1 MWVSTNVSTRHP
13 VIPAWSALLVKS
25 LFRNRVFASSAHPS
39 VLLPSAALL
48 IAGAFSAMS
57 AWAQHPASGVVEAL
71 QKKYQITQTT
81 TDSEQVT
88 KDGTTMVVKCAGIYS
103 FPATSMILPTSTV
116 VDGSIKS
123 ASTFTRMTWERMGSH
138 VLQDGDKVYITK
150 IENKGNSGDE
160 LRFNIVTV
168 NDMDAVDGS
177 QKKFRAVVSFKFKNG
192 YLDET
197 PPGQV
202 EQAIEAILAP
212 DTGDDSQAAGGAGG
226 AGQARATAQ
235 PAPPPPPPPQRAA
248 APPPPPPAPAG
259 PPPTISIGES
269 STQVTSGHGN
279 AVADD
284 RLGKEK
290 DLYLQNHEDRLH

>member
-1 MWVSTNVSTRHP
+1 
-13 VIPAWSALLVKS
+13 
-25 LFRNRVFASSAHPS
+25 
-39 VLLPSAALL
+39 
-48 IAGAFSAMS
+48 MS

-226 AGQARATAQ
+226 AGQARGTC
-235 PAPPPPPPPQRAA
+235 PASSASA
-248 APPPPPPAPAG
+248 APSAACRRASTSASSSGRTSADDQHWRIFHPG
-259 PPPTISIGES
+259 P
-269 STQVTSGHGN
+269 SGHGN